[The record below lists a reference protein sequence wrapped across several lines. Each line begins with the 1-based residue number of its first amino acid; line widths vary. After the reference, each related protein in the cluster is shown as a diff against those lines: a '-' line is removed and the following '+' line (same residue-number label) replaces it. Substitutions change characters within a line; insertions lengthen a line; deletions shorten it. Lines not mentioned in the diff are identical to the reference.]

1 MVLFPSSTRNLLV
14 VSQEKWKREI
24 SSRLAESSR
33 YRFPAAP
40 LNARYPQTAISRLRP
55 FWSFPTRGGSHS
67 SFPLSGRWAL
77 SPSFSLCVSQ
87 CPADDLR
94 TLRRL
99 PLFLLRKARL
109 FALHHSNTKPKL
121 FSLWTTVSLPPL
133 APSPSV
139 SDVCSGVLSDA
150 HAARTACCRRQSSA
164 WSFNANDSALFHRES
179 ELDRFT
185 SNRTMVFKP

>member
-1 MVLFPSSTRNLLV
+1 MEERDIIQPHRIR
-14 VSQEKWKREI
+14 W
-24 SSRLAESSR
+24 

-55 FWSFPTRGGSHS
+55 FWSFPTRGCSHS
-67 SFPLSGRWAL
+67 IFPLSGRRAL
-77 SPSFSLCVSQ
+77 SPSFSLCVSR

-94 TLRRL
+94 TPGRL
-99 PLFLLRKARL
+99 PLFYYAKRGYLLCTARNL
-109 FALHHSNTKPKL
+109 SR
-121 FSLWTTVSLPPL
+121 SLSSLRTTVSLPPL
-133 APSPSV
+133 APLPFV
-139 SDVCSGVLSDA
+139 SNVCFGVLSDA